1 MAVPGP
7 DLLRPHNGKDAHVG
21 SSIQFPSS
29 TGCSRLFDVR
39 DPYGT
44 RSIWYC
50 LFWLGLTS
58 SGMATSKTFHVVLRV
73 GPMTLRLLG
82 G

>member
-7 DLLRPHNGKDAHVG
+7 DLLRPHSGEDAHVG

-29 TGCSRLFDVR
+29 TRCSRLFDVH

-44 RSIWYC
+44 HSIWYC

-58 SGMATSKTFHVVLRV
+58 SERATLETFRVVPRA
-73 GPMTLRLLG
+73 GPTTLRLLG
-82 G
+82 R